1 MSARSLPPSRP
12 NETQFQ
18 VGLIVTR
25 KLRYCSTILWYAYQ
39 ADPYGEVLPEQK
51 RKRKSSE
58 AEILLVSVWN
68 GPTDP
73 YGWHRNGKQLV
84 NDFFRDS
91 EPPLI
96 RFTVSITEIHPVSV
110 RTKRP
115 RRTRRQRQRLTTL
128 LLYSYQSS
136 CHCQLPVLV
145 SLHPTSTI
153 ANGTSVVVAVS
164 TIGGRC

>member
-1 MSARSLPPSRP
+1 MRSSSHK
-12 NETQFQ
+12 NC
-18 VGLIVTR
+18 
-25 KLRYCSTILWYAYQ
+25 K

-58 AEILLVSVWN
+58 AEILLVSAWN

-84 NDFFRDS
+84 NAFFRDS

-96 RFTVSITEIHPVSV
+96 RFAISLIEIHPVSV
-110 RTKRP
+110 RTKGP

-128 LLYSYQSS
+128 LFYSYQSS
-136 CHCQLPVLV
+136 CQLPVLV